1 MSQIPKESCH
11 SNFTNTSIE
20 QSSTFNRSKLYLFIG
35 LFVYSLGNIWD
46 DFTLYLVVSLLLL
59 RINRIRT
66 LFAVMYALFF
76 IGCFLLF
83 IFDFFISL
91 LIIERFL
98 LFLNV
103 FLLFWTFFFS
113 FFECFYFFGFIS
125 CFRSTFLVLLF
136 PYFFFFR
143 FSFFLNYSNFCP
155 YFPFRCLVFSLSYPL
170 YASPFSSVLIFI
182 SSCSFFL
189 RNKESKFL
197 LVI

>member
-98 LFLNV
+98 LFWTFLFFFERFSSLFLNV
-103 FLLFWTFFFS
+103 SISSVLSLASALPFL
-113 FFECFYFFGFIS
+113 
-125 CFRSTFLVLLF
+125 
-136 PYFFFFR
+136 FFFFR
-143 FSFFLNYSNFCP
+143 ISSSF
-155 YFPFRCLVFSLSYPL
+155 
-170 YASPFSSVLIFI
+170 ASPSFLIIRIFAPI
-182 SSCSFFL
+182 FHSAA
-189 RNKESKFL
+189 
-197 LVI
+197 